1 MKVSYYPGCTM
12 KNHAGNF
19 EESLIYAMK
28 HLGIDVEELNRWN
41 CCGTVLSLAEDDAMR
56 ADFVISEETVMR
68 FVIVVL
74 VTLFTIQ
81 SSFACPPGYR
91 PCGVN
96 GALCCR

>member
-56 ADFVISEETVMR
+56 QLAPVRNMLRVKEADASRVMTACSMCYNTLKR
-68 FVIVVL
+68 ANDRVKADPVL
-74 VTLFTIQ
+74 LK
-81 SSFACPPGYR
+81 R
-91 PCGVN
+91 
-96 GALCCR
+96 